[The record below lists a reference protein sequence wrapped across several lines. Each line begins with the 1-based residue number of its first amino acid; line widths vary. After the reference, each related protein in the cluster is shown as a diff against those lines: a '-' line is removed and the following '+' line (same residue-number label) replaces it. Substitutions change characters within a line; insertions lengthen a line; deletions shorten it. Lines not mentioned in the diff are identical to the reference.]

1 MGKTGEKTINLT
13 IQLLHGNNLQS
24 FMLFAIIYAN
34 FVKNFSFTS
43 LKDALTTLKQDDTIN
58 LT

>member
-1 MGKTGEKTINLT
+1 MGKTGEKAINLT

-24 FMLFAIIYAN
+24 FMLFTIIYDN

-43 LKDALTTLKQDDTIN
+43 LKDTLTTPKQDDTIN